1 MKRLLLFFSTLVSL
15 ISLSE
20 SDILNDV
27 VKLDKDIHDYIFG
40 EKLVEVKKMIESSTY
55 KSYNDLEDSKIEE
68 FINRFKKLEQ
78 DGLFRNDKNYE
89 SLRKVKTLALLKNRS
104 FRNYQLIRFKA
115 YSNYKLEPTFEDNVY
130 FKIGSNIG
138 ASREDIQGLNVTVG
152 GNYSI
157 RDNAKI
163 GGFIHYDNKLG
174 DLFLKTH
181 AHIFAI
187 VANAKFKLKNNKGDI
202 ESFIAYKYNYGKYK
216 NIINRENEI
225 IESDL
230 HQGVQRIYD
239 EYVHQNSFELYNKY
253 SKKFNIIKNLKI
265 YPQIENYTSITP
277 SITYSNIYTE
287 DNLLD
292 TISERIPE
300 NEDNSY
306 SSTLYDRIITSNEI
320 NHIFKNTLSS
330 GVLIEYGLI
339 KNLNIYLN
347 SKLGFNYENVGIT
360 SKLKIEKYRKREMSS
375 ESSLHDKPIIID
387 VNEFIGDLQV
397 DDEIF
402 RTSGVELNGNDE
414 FIKDKIEN
422 SKWKDYINNIGISY
436 DFKFGLNYKVDKF
449 NIDTYLRFDGNTNN
463 NEKLYKDLHKI
474 SLNAKIGYNW

>member
-1 MKRLLLFFSTLVSL
+1 MKRLLLFLSTLVSL

-20 SDILNDV
+20 SDTLKEFNNLN
-27 VKLDKDIHDYIFG
+27 KDIHDYIFG
-40 EKLVEVKKMIESSTY
+40 EKLAEVKKMIESSTY

-78 DGLFRNDKNYE
+78 NGLVRDDKNYE
-89 SLRKVKTLALLKNRS
+89 NLRKVKTLALLKNRS
-104 FRNYQLIRFKA
+104 FRNYQLIRFKT

-187 VANAKFKLKNNKGDI
+187 GANAKFKLKNNKGDI

-216 NIINRENEI
+216 NIINRESEVIDNN
-225 IESDL
+225 L
-230 HQGVQRIYD
+230 YKGVQRIYD
-239 EYVHQNSFELYNKY
+239 EYVHQHSFELYNKY

-300 NEDNSY
+300 NEDD
-306 SSTLYDRIITSNEI
+306 STLYDRIITSNEI

-347 SKLGFNYENVGIT
+347 SKLGFSYENVGIT

-375 ESSLHDKPIIID
+375 ESAVHDKPIIID
-387 VNEFIGDLQV
+387 IDENEIITELNI

-402 RTSGVELNGNDE
+402 RDLGIELNGNNK

-436 DFKFGLNYKVDKF
+436 DFKIGLNYKVDKF

-463 NEKLYKDLHKI
+463 NEKLYKDSHKI
-474 SLNAKIGYNW
+474 SLNTKIGYNW